1 MVDRFR
7 KLPLALPRRGTIPLP
22 DARSLGRELGRTTLI
37 RLGLLAALVA
47 LGITAVWRANT
58 SDTRT
63 VTFLPHGQTAIV
75 VLDESKSIYL
85 TAYKRIDALLTR
97 LVAADASVGLVAFS
111 DTAYELLPPGSHG
124 TELRALLRYYHPGG
138 GGAIDDPT
146 SNISANPWEVG
157 FSAGTKI
164 SSGLA
169 LAQYIVHRDKLTHAT
184 ILLAS
189 DLGTASEDQPMVTR
203 TLLSFR
209 RDPRVTFRIVPLFP
223 IAEDRAFFESLVGK
237 KPFVDPASLA
247 FPARGESHSR
257 FLGGTPASFIVV
269 AVLLL
274 LALAVNELACG
285 RVYVP
290 RPQEEST

>member
-1 MVDRFR
+1 MAGRFER
-7 KLPLALPRRGTIPLP
+7 LPLALPRKAAIPLP
-22 DARSLGRELGRTTLI
+22 DARSLRPELTRTTLI

-47 LGITAVWRANT
+47 LGIAAVWRANANE
-58 SDTRT
+58 TRT
-63 VTFLPHGQTAIV
+63 VTFLPHGQTTIV

-85 TAYKRIDALLTR
+85 TAYKRIDALLSR

-124 TELRALLRYYHPGG
+124 TELRALIRYYRPGG

-164 SSGLA
+164 SSGLD
-169 LAQYIVHRDKLTHAT
+169 LAQSIVQRDRLKHAT

-189 DLGTASEDQPMVTR
+189 DLETASEDQPLVTR
-203 TLLSFR
+203 TLLAMR
-209 RDPRVTFRIVPLFP
+209 RNPRITFRIVPLFP
-223 IAEDRAFFESLVGK
+223 IAEDQKFFESLVGK
-237 KPFVDPASLA
+237 KPFVNPSSLD
-247 FPARGESHSR
+247 FPVRGEAHSR
-257 FLGGTPASFIVV
+257 FLAGTPTSFIVV

-290 RPQEEST
+290 RPREEGA